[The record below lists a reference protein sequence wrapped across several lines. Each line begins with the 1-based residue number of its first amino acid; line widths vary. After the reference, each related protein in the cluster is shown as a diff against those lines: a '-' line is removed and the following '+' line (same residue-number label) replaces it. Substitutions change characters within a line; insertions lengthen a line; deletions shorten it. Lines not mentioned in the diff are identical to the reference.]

1 MKLSIDDI
9 KKIVDKVTQGG
20 GNYTPLEAELAR
32 TVLKYRA
39 TIGRLAAE
47 KSEMFDSLYS
57 VYATL
62 NGTKFADGLR
72 EKHRK
77 IIAGNSKALFTEAIK
92 LEKELKEYGN
102 EKE

>member
-1 MKLSIDDI
+1 M
-9 KKIVDKVTQGG
+9 
-20 GNYTPLEAELAR
+20 
-32 TVLKYRA
+32 KYRA

-47 KSEMFDSLYS
+47 KGEMFDALYS

-62 NGTKFADGLR
+62 NGTKFADELR
-72 EKHRK
+72 ERHRK
-77 IIAGNSKALFTEAIK
+77 VIAGNSKRVFAEAVK

>member
-1 MKLSIDDI
+1 MKLSIDDVKAI
-9 KKIVDKVTQGG
+9 EGKVTQGG

-32 TVLKYRA
+32 MVLKYRA

-47 KSEMFDSLYS
+47 KAETFDALYS

-62 NGTKFADGLR
+62 NGTRFADGLR

-77 IIAGNSKALFTEAIK
+77 VIAGNSKALLAEAVK
-92 LEKELKEYGN
+92 LEKELKEYV
-102 EKE
+102 KED